1 MPRHVVLKSAVAV
14 FCLFWLL
21 TVGRAA
27 ADDLPVPIA
36 PPAQSTPSDPAAPPA
51 QAPAAPT
58 DPGAPDTA
66 TAPASPAE
74 TVDKPAGEQAA
85 DGPPKVG
92 ELVEAKGEV
101 RARRGQE
108 PERRLPPGAAVYVND
123 ALATGKED
131 KGKVAFADGSSL
143 EIGPDSSVLV
153 ADFAYDAAKADSS
166 RQAIR
171 MAKGLFRYVSGKVVE
186 QDPAHLRLESP
197 LAVIGIRGTTMDH
210 KIVLETKTVKGVS
223 TEVVKEELH
232 ALRAT
237 KHSQVVVDQ
246 HGLKSL
252 LSKTDQAA
260 FLRPKLPGS
269 VRALTEKER
278 QDFANIPLTPA
289 PFDPRPGR
297 GGMMGGGI

>member
-1 MPRHVVLKSAVAV
+1 VAV
-14 FCLFWLL
+14 FCLSWLL
-21 TVGRAA
+21 TAGRVA
-27 ADDLPVPIA
+27 ADDLPVPVG
-36 PPAQSTPSDPAAPPA
+36 PPAQSAPTDTGAPPAATAPTDPAAPA
-51 QAPAAPT
+51 
-58 DPGAPDTA
+58 TA
-66 TAPASPAE
+66 TAPDDSTAPSPAADA
-74 TVDKPAGEQAA
+74 VDKPAGEQAA
-85 DGPPKVG
+85 DSPPKVG

-297 GGMMGGGI
+297 GGMMGGGN